1 MGRLIVTAARAA
13 LGSKSPVG
21 RYHHRVWPRY
31 VDLNRHMNQAA
42 YAEVMELARW
52 HWMVRSGMFRTMV
65 RQRLNVVVGRQEIIY
80 RRELKPLAAFVIDV
94 RATRVERRAVQI
106 EHHFIVGERVHA
118 KGTADLVVLG
128 RDGVAPADTVR
139 DAFGSLVQTPLHIED
154 WRVA

>member
-1 MGRLIVTAARAA
+1 
-13 LGSKSPVG
+13 
-21 RYHHRVWPRY
+21 
-31 VDLNRHMNQAA
+31 MNQAA

-65 RQRLNVVVGRQEIIY
+65 RDRLNVVVGRQEIVY
-80 RRELKPLAAFVIDV
+80 RRELKPLTAFVIDV
-94 RATRVERRAVQI
+94 RAIDIERRAVRV
-106 EHHFIVGERVHA
+106 EHHFIVGDRVHA

-139 DAFGSLVQTPLHIED
+139 STFGPLVQPRLQVTD